1 VPQRPRRQ
9 PDSVASFLVPIGR
22 NSHYA
27 PRVARVRCIGALACA
42 VFVSLGIGAVGAGA
56 AVVHESHGAAAELLP
71 DLDPAALSTPRVI
84 AAEDGSGKR
93 LLTFS
98 SLTVNR
104 GAGPLVIH
112 GHRASIAEPK
122 LVADQL
128 LQMGDGTTTT
138 VPAVSALAYDGDLRR
153 WGLEEYITYELRR
166 PTGKLVAT
174 GPPIGF
180 CVVDWVDPAP
190 ATTLSGEPADRV
202 YTDCGKSKALELGM
216 GLSVGWGNLHRS
228 KVKGQLIDITHQS
241 AGKYVLVDRVNPL
254 RLLTESNLANDAS
267 SLLIQL
273 SRPVGGALPTVKVLK
288 ICANKPTCS
297 LHKPR

>member
-1 VPQRPRRQ
+1 M
-9 PDSVASFLVPIGR
+9 
-22 NSHYA
+22 
-27 PRVARVRCIGALACA
+27 ARVRRIGVLACA
-42 VFVSLGIGAVGAGA
+42 AFVSLSIGAVGAGA
-56 AVVHESHGAAAELLP
+56 TVVRETQDTAAELLP

-84 AAEDGSGKR
+84 AAEDGSGRR

-104 GAGPLVIH
+104 GAGPLAIY
-112 GHRASIAEPK
+112 GHRASITEPK

-128 LQMGDGTTTT
+128 IQADDGTTTT
-138 VPAVSALAYDGDLRR
+138 VPAVSALAFDGDLRR

-166 PTGKLVAT
+166 PMGKLVAT

-190 ATTLSGEPADRV
+190 AATLPGEPADRV
-202 YTDCGKSKALELGM
+202 YTDCGKPKALELTI
-216 GLSVGWGNLHRS
+216 GLSVGWGNLHRAR
-228 KVKGQLIDITHQS
+228 VKGQLIDITHVS

-254 RLLTESNLANDAS
+254 GLVSESSLANDAS

-273 SRPVGGALPTVKVLK
+273 SRPVGGALPTVRVLK

-297 LHKPR
+297 LKHR